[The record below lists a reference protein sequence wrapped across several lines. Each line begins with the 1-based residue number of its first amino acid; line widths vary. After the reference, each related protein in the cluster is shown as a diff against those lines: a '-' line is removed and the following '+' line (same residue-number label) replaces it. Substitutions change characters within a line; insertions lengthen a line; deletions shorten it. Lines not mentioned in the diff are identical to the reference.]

1 MANKTNST
9 KVRPATKS
17 AMFQQLAEKTGLS
30 RKQVTEVFDA
40 LTGFI
45 EQELGKKGAGVV
57 TIPGLLK
64 ISRKEKPA
72 TKAREGVNP
81 RTGEKMMIAAKPK
94 STVVKARPLQA
105 LRNMVK

>member
-1 MANKTNST
+1 MAKKTDN

-17 AMFQQLAEKTGLS
+17 AMFQQLADKTGLT
-30 RKQVTEVFDA
+30 RKQVAEVFDA

-72 TKAREGVNP
+72 TKERQGVNP
-81 RTGEKMMIAAKPK
+81 RTGDPMTIAAKPK
-94 STVVKARPLQA
+94 STVVRARA
-105 LRNMVK
+105 LRALKDMVK